1 MTTKMSPRK
10 RSRRRSR
17 RRSPRKRSRR
27 RSRRR
32 SPRKR
37 SRRRSRRRSPRKRSR
52 RRSPRKRWRRR
63 SRSINVVLRKS
74 SDSRKKF
81 DAEVTDSKGTTTV
94 RFGARGYSDYT
105 KHKDPDRKQRYIT
118 RHRKNENWKIS
129 GVRSAGFWSRWILW
143 GKPTLRGSIRALERK
158 FPRITIVY
166 KK

>member
-1 MTTKMSPRK
+1 MNTRRSPRK
-10 RSRRRSR
+10 RSR

-37 SRRRSRRRSPRKRSR
+37 SRRRS
-52 RRSPRKRWRRR
+52 RRR

-143 GKPTLRGSIRALERK
+143 GEPTLRGSIRALERK
-158 FPRITIVY
+158 FPRITVVY